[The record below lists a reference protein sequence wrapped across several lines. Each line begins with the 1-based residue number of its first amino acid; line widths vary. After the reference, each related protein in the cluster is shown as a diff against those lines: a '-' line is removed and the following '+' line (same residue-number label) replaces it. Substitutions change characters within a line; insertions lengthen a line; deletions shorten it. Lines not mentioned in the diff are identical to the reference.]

1 MHRRYVPSAKI
12 TKTARRRLIRR
23 INLYRFAPFSF
34 FFSLPSSP
42 RLTRRAR
49 TTAPLKFNI
58 YTRLTGRSWTALSLY
73 QTEISSETAVKP
85 YKLLHYAESSRFI
98 ISNRSVTSIFYIVH
112 GAV

>member
-23 INLYRFAPFSF
+23 INLFRFAPFSF
-34 FFSLPSSP
+34 FFSPPSSP

-58 YTRLTGRSWTALSLY
+58 YAFDRQVVDRS
-73 QTEISSETAVKP
+73 KP
-85 YKLLHYAESSRFI
+85 LP
-98 ISNRSVTSIFYIVH
+98 NRNFVGNRRKTV
-112 GAV
+112 